1 MFWPKDHDGEVKKF
15 VSHLVLAVSKMV
27 KKGRGRP
34 RPFPIFKIGLNMA
47 QSCAKR
53 VHAHTIAFPAYMT
66 VYCFG
71 TVVLSDG
78 PDLVGHVQGYSQ
90 LSKWRTTRRP
100 DPCWCYRM
108 LVTTGRNSSLISL
121 EKKILINNSTCSD
134 ISGAFPTKNGVEQK
148 WNTLARVVNFDK
160 SSLDP
165 TK

>member
-1 MFWPKDHDGEVKKF
+1 MDVDWLVVAHKALPLPHTNAFDRTR
-15 VSHLVLAVSKMV
+15 VSSSRQA
-27 KKGRGRP
+27 P
-34 RPFPIFKIGLNMA
+34 NA
-47 QSCAKR
+47 CAKR

-90 LSKWRTTRRP
+90 LSKGRTTRRP

-108 LVTTGRNSSLISL
+108 LVTAGRNSSLISL

-134 ISGAFPTKNGVEQK
+134 ISGAFPTKNHL
-148 WNTLARVVNFDK
+148 TLTNILLIWADDLVNKETCSKESPLFYSDNIF
-160 SSLDP
+160 
-165 TK
+165 